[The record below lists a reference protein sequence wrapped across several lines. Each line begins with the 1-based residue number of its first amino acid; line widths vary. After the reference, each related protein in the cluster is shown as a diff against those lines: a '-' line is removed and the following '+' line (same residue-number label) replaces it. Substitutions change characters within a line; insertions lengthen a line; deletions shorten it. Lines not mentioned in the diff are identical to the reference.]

1 MKELDEKISDRWWA
15 VIHVMTRLHLFK
27 PYLKFVEYLL
37 DRLCGL

>member
-1 MKELDEKISDRWWA
+1 MIKEESEISDRWWA
-15 VIHVMTRLHLFK
+15 VIHVMSQLYIFK